1 MKKIVFILLF
11 SFLLFQIC
19 FGNPPPINRTDK
31 LGVSM
36 IGSFISDQRT
46 SGSFTATN
54 ALPNVLDYEESTTIY
69 GTVPAT
75 LTLASMYDPYLW
87 QGGDDWSW
95 GATSSGIVSDHCFT
109 ATFDP
114 PDPSYPIGLG
124 ETTLY
129 VYAYDPYGNFVDIT
143 ANYVVSNTVPD
154 IDYYWPDEP
163 PSPGST
169 ITREI
174 YTTNVPASATLPC
187 FYDEPAVGLFKDG
200 EAFTTTMYTSMM
212 PGYSYIFQMDLPETM
227 ATGDWLL
234 YLLYDYQDFR
244 YRICKEFPIVDDLPA
259 QLSPANLVAP
269 EDGSVVPPGDVEFE
283 WGYSGPVTPTGYEL
297 WYGNGSFTQTH
308 DIPWG
313 TETFTESFTQTAQS
327 YNWYV
332 NPYTESGS
340 FTRTYPQEDP
350 QVWGFSTWNPAP
362 PPADPIDPSG
372 GSVSFNGGATGS
384 GAGST
389 VTITPGSI
397 PPTDPINVI
406 QTTPGNLGIPFPD
419 NALDIAFTIETDGSI
434 SLPITV
440 LVEWD
445 YPIPTPPSSGNP
457 TLLVNH
463 GSGWNYHPVDAWG
476 YDSPPFWVEFS
487 TDQLSDWVI
496 GDGDDDP
503 LPVTLSAFTGLCFEG
518 IPHLNW
524 TTQSETE
531 NLGWNIYRSLS
542 QNGWQEDS
550 VFQINPNMIPG
561 QGTTSELTQYTYQDV
576 YDIVEDETYYYW
588 LQSVSISGEVEIYGP
603 VSVLVEIE
611 EEPIIIPELPET
623 TFMKH
628 NYPNPFNPIT
638 VIEFGIKEG
647 ETGSFAIYNLRGQ
660 KVLNQKF
667 AEGYHSY
674 QWNAEKQASGIY
686 FYVLK
691 TPSYSQV
698 KRMILLK

>member
-1 MKKIVFILLF
+1 MKKNLVFLLF
-11 SFLLFQIC
+11 TFLLFQIC
-19 FGNPPPINRTDK
+19 FGNPPPVNNPDR

-36 IGSFISDQRT
+36 IGSYVRDYGDYTEVTGTFYPNVLPLTCTGYNVQGFLPENVTLT
-46 SGSFTATN
+46 SIESLYYWGEDSSYWPACEFGLTSPHSFTATFN
-54 ALPNVLDYEESTTIY
+54 TSSYYAVNPGQGTLEIWADYDDYHAQIDAMITV
-69 GTVPAT
+69 TVP
-75 LTLASMYDPYLW
+75 
-87 QGGDDWSW
+87 G
-95 GATSSGIVSDHCFT
+95 
-109 ATFDP
+109 
-114 PDPSYPIGLG
+114 
-124 ETTLY
+124 
-129 VYAYDPYGNFVDIT
+129 
-143 ANYVVSNTVPD
+143 
-154 IDYYWPDEP
+154 IDYYWPQDP
-163 PSPGST
+163 ASPGST
-169 ITREI
+169 ISREI
-174 YTTNVPASATLPC
+174 YTMNVPASATLPC
-187 FYDEPAVGLFKDG
+187 PYTDEPAVGLFKDG
-200 EAFTTTMYTSMM
+200 EMFSTTSYSTMM
-212 PGYSYIFQMDLPETM
+212 PGSSYIFQMDLPETM

-244 YRICKEFPIVDDLPA
+244 YRLCKEFPIVDDLGYP
-259 QLSPANLVAP
+259 SPAALIAP
-269 EDGSVVPPGDVEFE
+269 TDGSVVPPGNVEFE

-313 TETFTESFTQTAQS
+313 TDTYTESFTQTAQS

-332 NPYTESGS
+332 NPYTENGT

-372 GSVSFNGGATGS
+372 GSASFNGGATGS
-384 GAGST
+384 GTGST

-397 PPTDPINVI
+397 PPTLPINI
-406 QTTPGNLGIPFPD
+406 SQTDPASLGVPYPD

-434 SLPITV
+434 ATPLTIRI
-440 LVEWD
+440 EWD
-445 YPIPTPPSSGNP
+445 YPVPTPPTSGAP

-463 GSGWNYHPVDAWG
+463 GGGWYHHLVDAWNF
-476 YDSPPFWVEFS
+476 DSPSYWIEFS

-496 GDGDDDP
+496 GDGDDNP

-542 QNGWQEDS
+542 QNGWQENNIS
-550 VFQINPNMIPG
+550 QINPEMIPG
-561 QGTTSELTQYTYQDV
+561 QGTTAQLTNYTYQDI
-576 YDIVEDETYYYW
+576 YDIVEDETYFYW
-588 LQSVSISGEVEIYGP
+588 LQSISISGDVEIYGP

-611 EEPIIIPELPET
+611 EEPIVIPDLPET
-623 TFMKH
+623 TFINN

-647 ETGSFAIYNLRGQ
+647 ETGNFTIYNLRGQ

-667 AEGYHSY
+667 EEGYHTY
-674 QWNAEKQASGIY
+674 HWNAEKQASGIY

-691 TPSYSQV
+691 TPSYNQV